1 MSDPENP
8 QGTPAPSPSLHRD
21 SSHRDSGG
29 YAVALECVQLVIA
42 WYNSAI
48 YDEEHACPPDA
59 DRLEKLIAE
68 RGECVAARKSL
79 SHAGPDEIGRVA
91 RDYGT
96 RFRLLTG
103 VS

>member
-1 MSDPENP
+1 
-8 QGTPAPSPSLHRD
+8 
-21 SSHRDSGG
+21 
-29 YAVALECVQLVIA
+29 VALECVQLVIA

-48 YDEEHACPPDA
+48 YNEEHASSPDA

-79 SHAGPDEIGRVA
+79 AHAGADEIRRVA